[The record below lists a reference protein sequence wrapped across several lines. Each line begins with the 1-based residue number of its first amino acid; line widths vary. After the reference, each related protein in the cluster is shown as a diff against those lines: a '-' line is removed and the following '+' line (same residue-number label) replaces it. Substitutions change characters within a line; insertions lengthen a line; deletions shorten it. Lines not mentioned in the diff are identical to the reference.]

1 MPPPVR
7 SIFVF
12 LYKIYSVLIGIDIPW
27 QTKIGEGLRISHPN
41 GIVIS
46 DKAILGKN
54 VWLRANTVVG
64 IDLISN
70 KAPVIGDNVNIGV
83 NAIIIGNIQVGDN
96 CVIGAGAVVTKSIP
110 PNSVVAGN
118 PARVIRLIDD
128 KGERCNP

>member
-1 MPPPVR
+1 MR
-7 SIFVF
+7 SLFVF
-12 LYKIYSVLIGIDIPW
+12 LYRIYSVLIGIDIPW
-27 QTKIGEGLRISHPN
+27 QTKIGEGLRISHPS
-41 GIVIS
+41 GIVIN

-54 VWLRANTVVG
+54 VWLRANTVIG
-64 IDLISN
+64 NDLISN
-70 KAPVIGDNVNIGV
+70 KASVIGDNMNIGV

-128 KGERCNP
+128 KGKRCNP